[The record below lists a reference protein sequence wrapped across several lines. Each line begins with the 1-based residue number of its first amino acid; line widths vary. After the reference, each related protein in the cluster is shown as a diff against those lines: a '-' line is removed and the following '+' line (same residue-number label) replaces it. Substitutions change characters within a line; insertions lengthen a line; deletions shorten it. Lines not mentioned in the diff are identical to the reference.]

1 MYFTKYAFEVSTR
14 YIPKNG
20 SQMYGRICNLDV
32 LSLIFDSILKFEPQT
47 KGSCLL
53 FGGSKWNTS
62 SRVGKKV
69 HWTFFFPSFS
79 IPLLNSS
86 NKKKGSCLF
95 FGGSKWNRTTDT
107 GIFSPLLYQLS
118 YRAICLFS

>member
-32 LSLIFDSILKFEPQT
+32 LSLIFDSILKFEPQK

-69 HWTFFFPSFS
+69 HWTFFFSSFS
-79 IPLLNSS
+79 IPLLNS
-86 NKKKGSCLF
+86 NHKKKALAFCLVARS
-95 FGGSKWNRTTDT
+95 GIRQAASGKRST
-107 GIFSPLLYQLS
+107 GPFSFPPF
-118 YRAICLFS
+118 RFHF